1 VFYWGRW
8 LATSRLGRGGAVEE
22 PSEANRSRS
31 LCFFFQEAG
40 WLRELGG
47 EAEGGRGG
55 TLKTVDVSSFIFL
68 GVEI

>member
-1 VFYWGRW
+1 M
-8 LATSRLGRGGAVEE
+8 EE